1 MAHADCG
8 PSYLPIALN
17 CPASVTKARGIQG
30 ESNAYARKGTALH
43 TAVEETFKTGEMP
56 KQVVVDGEI
65 IVLDAEDIEA
75 VQMCVDTAHM
85 LSDGVDAFGLEERLN
100 MKWFLGDGMEPVFGT
115 TDLVAYRDVAKVLT
129 VADWKFGRRAVAP
142 TSPQIWAYAL
152 MAIGSFSLAKKVRLV
167 IVQPFTPDP
176 IRSIEI
182 TKEELL
188 TWAVETLAPALR
200 RIGAGDT
207 SENPGDHCRYCRRAA
222 SCVALRDR
230 AYEVAKRD
238 FDETHEITPQGFSS
252 AELAEILD
260 KADLVEGW
268 IKQVRAEA
276 SRRLGQGEDV
286 PGYKLVQKRA
296 TRKWKTDLNIASE
309 LLDFGLEAEAIYE
322 APSVLSPAQMEKV
335 LKKNGFDVK
344 IIESLV
350 TRESSGS
357 TLARQDDARPAL
369 TSGAAALFD

>member
-17 CPASVTKARGIQG
+17 CYASVTKARGMQG

-43 TAVEETFKTGEMP
+43 TGVEVTFQTGKMP
-56 KQVVVDGEI
+56 EKVIVEGDEF
-65 IVLDAEDIEA
+65 VLDDDDRDA

-85 LSDGVDAFGLEERLN
+85 LSDGVNSFALEEAMDLG
-100 MKWFLGDGMEPVFGT
+100 WFTRGGMEPVFGT
-115 TDLVAYRDVAKVLT
+115 ADLVAYREASSTLT
-129 VADWKFGRRAVAP
+129 VADWKFGLREVKP

-152 MAIGSFSLAKKVRLV
+152 MALAKHPKAETVRLV

-182 TKEELL
+182 SREELVI
-188 TWAVETLAPALR
+188 WATETLGPALL

-207 SENPGDHCRYCRRAA
+207 TENPGDHCRYCRRAA
-222 SCVALRDR
+222 SCEALRDR
-230 AYEVAKRD
+230 AYEVAKRS
-238 FDETHEITPQGFSS
+238 FDDGHEVTPVGFTG
-252 AELAEILD
+252 AELAEILE

-276 SRRLGQGEDV
+276 SRRLDRGEDV
-286 PGYKLVQKRA
+286 PGFKLVQKRA
-296 TRKWKTDLNIASE
+296 NRKWKTDVDITSE
-309 LLDFGLEAEAIYE
+309 LLDYGLERDMILEK
-322 APSVLSPAQMEKV
+322 PSVLSPAQMEKV
-335 LKKNGFDVK
+335 LKKNGFDPKV
-344 IIESLV
+344 IDGLV

-357 TLARQDDARPAL
+357 TLARQDDARPAI
-369 TSGAAALFD
+369 TGGAAALFD